1 MAASRSSYSDSLDY
15 ESRKRYFDKLKTD
28 YEVLLDPYSVS
39 DDQWVDDVRKWPSV
53 EFGDL
58 YSYLIETK
66 GPYTK
71 ESLKAYKSLEAYN
84 YFHSG
89 YVHTVLFY
97 ESSPA
102 SQYAVL
108 KARVKRS
115 VDKPHDAWV
124 IVDKGNGSVRS
135 GHCTCMA
142 G

>member
-1 MAASRSSYSDSLDY
+1 M
-15 ESRKRYFDKLKTD
+15 
-28 YEVLLDPYSVS
+28 S
-39 DDQWVDDVRKWPSV
+39 DDQWVDDVRKWSSV
-53 EFGDL
+53 QFGDL
-58 YSYLIETK
+58 CSYLIETK

-71 ESLKAYKSLEAYN
+71 DSLKAYKSLEAYN

-135 GHCTCMA
+135 GYCTCMA